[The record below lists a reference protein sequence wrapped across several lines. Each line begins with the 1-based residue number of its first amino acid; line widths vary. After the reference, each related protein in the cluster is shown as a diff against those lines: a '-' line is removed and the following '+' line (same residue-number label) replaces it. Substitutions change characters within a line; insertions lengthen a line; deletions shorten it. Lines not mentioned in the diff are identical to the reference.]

1 MTKLLQL
8 SAWVRGLFRRGRRE
22 SGSDAQ
28 MRGGPWAQAWTRLRR
43 KKVAFGALILVV
55 FIYLVGAMAP
65 LTAPRDYRETPST
78 NLEELPGFQ
87 GLVISPR
94 WTEDSTLY
102 NYTPIGVFRSE
113 NAGGSW
119 EQVNTGLGA
128 VNVDVLA
135 PVSIDGAENVVYAG
149 TPQGVYLSRDG
160 ASNWT
165 AASAGLPENRGIK
178 HLAASP
184 SFASD
189 GIVIAALSG
198 GLYRSGDGGSGWS
211 NVNNGFQGDSP
222 AASHVVFS
230 PDFAADNTVFAT
242 VTERKT
248 GSFRTVEEVYR
259 STDGGITWT
268 QLYEARAGVSREAT
282 MAISPEFALDGTL
295 YASSSEGLI
304 RSRDRGSSWE
314 LLDERL
320 NSQQV
325 LALLISPDFGSD
337 RTIFANTG
345 SLGIF
350 RSADGGES
358 WVTATSGLSI
368 TKVEGLA
375 ISPRLR
381 E

>member
-1 MTKLLQL
+1 MGGGA
-8 SAWVRGLFRRGRRE
+8 SFGGGEGSRMPMGRCGAGPGRRH
-22 SGSDAQ
+22 
-28 MRGGPWAQAWTRLRR
+28 GPRLRR

-78 NLEELPGFQ
+78 NLEDLPGFQ

-160 ASNWT
+160 ASSWT
-165 AASAGLPENRGIK
+165 AASEGLPENRGIK

-198 GLYRSGDGGSGWS
+198 GLYRSGDGGSGWT

-230 PDFAADNTVFAT
+230 PDFAGGQYGICHRY
-242 VTERKT
+242 RK
-248 GSFRTVEEVYR
+248 RR
-259 STDGGITWT
+259 
-268 QLYEARAGVSREAT
+268 
-282 MAISPEFALDGTL
+282 P
-295 YASSSEGLI
+295 
-304 RSRDRGSSWE
+304 
-314 LLDERL
+314 
-320 NSQQV
+320 
-325 LALLISPDFGSD
+325 
-337 RTIFANTG
+337 
-345 SLGIF
+345 
-350 RSADGGES
+350 
-358 WVTATSGLSI
+358 GLSARWRRC
-368 TKVEGLA
+368 TV
-375 ISPRLR
+375 PRTEASHGHSSTRLER
-381 E
+381 ACPGRRP